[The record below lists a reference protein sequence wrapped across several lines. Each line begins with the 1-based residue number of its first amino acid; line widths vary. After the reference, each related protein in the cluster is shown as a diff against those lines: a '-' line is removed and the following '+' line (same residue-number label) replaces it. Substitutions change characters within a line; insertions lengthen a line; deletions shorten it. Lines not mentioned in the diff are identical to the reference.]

1 MDVDSTPKATLKKSR
16 LRLPGDNQRSSIRRK
31 GPQKQGELVPK
42 GKGKVNRRSRVRV
55 APALPVEHTPRFR
68 RRSATLSSTYT
79 TTSEGSTEE
88 QQVNHNVIRKSPHG
102 KSGRHRATAI
112 QTKGAGTAVRST
124 PVIQRLRPRRGTSIK
139 SNNSTEVD
147 ADDEDNGD
155 DEGPASSSSSVYKHH
170 PERET
175 SLKRDKRQRQAKS
188 EALKALN
195 ASSNGIHSHQAPMSD
210 EVEAAPTSRSPVR
223 TSPKRKSS
231 SSRRASVK
239 GDKPAASAQD
249 DIEVDSEPALFEE
262 VATRTTRSGK
272 PFGDLDLCEHSAFD
286 YDDEDED
293 MDANDGEMS
302 SHWVANF
309 DFTTATVSS
318 LTRLRREELVRLC
331 EANHLEVGGTK
342 SQLARVLLDW
352 VSDSEQ
358 QEQLERTSNSSQSTA
373 RPESPQLVHAVASN
387 SRTDGVATP
396 VLLRDHIHATDPA
409 TPPRSDEDLARSTE
423 NDLNLDLQELGLEDF
438 TIKPEHLVKL
448 EKIGSGGFKD
458 VFVGKLRGR
467 KVAISEFR
475 SHLSE
480 MDIRELKLLAEFRHP
495 NIVRFRGICI
505 PEDSSQ
511 VPCML
516 ISELCENGDLFDYI
530 RNVPPQPL
538 KRVLQ
543 LMLDIAHGLEY
554 LHLRKP
560 AIIHRDCKS
569 TNILIN
575 RQGVAK
581 VGDFGLARVKHSTRS
596 MIRSLVG
603 TVNWQAP
610 ELWHPTPRY
619 DYKVDVFSAALV
631 FWEMLSGWAG
641 LQKYPWEGHN
651 EHYIYDAVGQKQKR
665 PPLSGLRKHW
675 GTEPVNLI
683 ERMWHQDPAERPTM
697 SDVVADLEALIADC

>member
-1 MDVDSTPKATLKKSR
+1 MFNRGRKPAGRARSKLAEDDTATQSPRKRKRHGPGSGSSAGSDSWVETEDDETAELIGEDDQHLLQDAPAASLHR
-16 LRLPGDNQRSSIRRK
+16 LRKSELIRLWKVAGMWLSEEDEMDEEGEDGRELGKSELVDGLIKARKQFVDVSPGLSSPMFRQRS
-31 GPQKQGELVPK
+31 
-42 GKGKVNRRSRVRV
+42 
-55 APALPVEHTPRFR
+55 
-68 RRSATLSSTYT
+68 
-79 TTSEGSTEE
+79 GSD
-88 QQVNHNVIRKSPHG
+88 VSP
-102 KSGRHRATAI
+102 
-112 QTKGAGTAVRST
+112 
-124 PVIQRLRPRRGTSIK
+124 
-139 SNNSTEVD
+139 
-147 ADDEDNGD
+147 
-155 DEGPASSSSSVYKHH
+155 
-170 PERET
+170 
-175 SLKRDKRQRQAKS
+175 KRDKHDRHAKS
-188 EALKALN
+188 EALKALTTAGDN
-195 ASSNGIHSHQAPMSD
+195 ASQSGPSRHSPMSD
-210 EVEAAPTSRSPVR
+210 LEDNAPANRSPVR
-223 TSPKRKSS
+223 TSTRRKSS
-231 SSRRASVK
+231 SSKRASEKAVK
-239 GDKPAASAQD
+239 LSEPAQE
-249 DIEVDSEPALFEE
+249 DIEVDSQSASFDDFG
-262 VATRTTRSGK
+262 TRTTRSGK
-272 PFGDLDLCEHSAFD
+272 AFGDLEPRDPVDFD
-286 YDDEDED
+286 DDDED
-293 MDANDGEMS
+293 MDTEDGQMS
-302 SHWVANF
+302 SHWVADF
-309 DFTTATVSS
+309 DFTTASVSS
-318 LTRLRREELVRLC
+318 LTRLRREQLVQLC
-331 EANHLEVGGTK
+331 EAKHLAVGGTK

-352 VSDSEQ
+352 HTEQ
-358 QEQLERTSNSSQSTA
+358 QDQMERTSNSSQSTA
-373 RPESPQLVHAVASN
+373 RPESPQLIHAVASN
-387 SRTDGVATP
+387 NSRADGVATP

-409 TPPRSDEDLARSTE
+409 TPPRSDDDLARSTE

-458 VFVGKLRGR
+458 VYVGKLRGR

-530 RNVPPQPL
+530 RNVSSPPL

-543 LMLDIAHGLEY
+543 IMLDIARGLEY
-554 LHLRKP
+554 LHLRQP

-569 TNILIN
+569 TNILIT

-610 ELWHPTPRY
+610 ELWHPAPRY

-631 FWEMLSGWAG
+631 FWEMLAGWFG
-641 LQKYPWEGHN
+641 EQKYPWEGHN

-675 GTEPVNLI
+675 GAEPVNLI

-697 SDVVADLEALIADC
+697 SDVVADLEALIAEC